1 MLIVE
6 SIEYSFYSISF
17 VLAAAAAEPP
27 INRFSIFNGMELSA
41 LEINVKFSS
50 VLPHKLMQI
59 CGMNVK

>member
-6 SIEYSFYSISF
+6 SIEYSFYSISV

-41 LEINVKFSS
+41 LEINVNFH
-50 VLPHKLMQI
+50 LFYRT
-59 CGMNVK
+59 N